1 MMGNNYLNTIFPF
14 KENTTEQQRQVIAVS
29 IVSIFT
35 FFVFIIIAVSILPEY
50 CFLFS
55 SNIESGFACDGMRPD
70 NSPCPICE
78 DKRTAKMATIIA
90 VLGICMLII
99 PFIIFELKKYRN
111 SSIEQP
117 KLFD

>member
-1 MMGNNYLNTIFPF
+1 MSKNFLNTIFPF
-14 KENTTEQQRQVIAVS
+14 EENTTERQRQIIAVS
-29 IVSIFT
+29 AVSIFI
-35 FFVFIIIAVSILPEY
+35 FFACMIVAISILPEY

-70 NSPCPICE
+70 NSPCAICQ

-99 PFIIFELKKYRN
+99 PFIVFELKKYRN